1 MGNENEGKCRGW
13 RVMIKVLIADDE
25 KNICLMIQKM
35 IHWEDYGM
43 EVIGIVHN
51 GVDAMQMIEAQRP
64 QLVISDIRM
73 PGYDGLQLV
82 KGTRDL
88 NLETDFIIISGY
100 KQFEYAHTAINLGV
114 ENYLLKPIDQE
125 ELQKVLEKIA
135 KKHKVTLEKAK
146 AEESLKAQAYSNRK
160 KYRQHFLSDILEKND
175 SLRELKRDDDVSI
188 AENSDTQYGF
198 EQGCF
203 CAFFLK
209 IDFEERHQ
217 DISGFLRMTDELI
230 EQMMND
236 AHMDYINSSVNSGII
251 TIMNYKPEAHQYVE
265 ELLEKVFQRVMQ
277 EIEKFRGY
285 HISIGVGTE
294 KNNISETA
302 QSIQE
307 AIQAIK
313 CRDKAGTDRIIYY
326 SQLRYQMLPVQ
337 TYIEE
342 TTVEMQRMIT
352 ALDYDAF
359 RGRVVYYL
367 DRIMATPYVSPV
379 CYYTYLEEVINIL
392 ISTFRDNQVEESFV
406 LDLKRQMYDDMDYYI
421 HLEEMGYRILED
433 IRSAF
438 IKLSEQQKNKSH
450 HLIRSAQRYIQEHY
464 MQQIS
469 LEEVAEAIGLSSAY
483 LSTMFKKEL
492 GINFS
497 DCLISCRIEAAKELL
512 KNSDAS
518 INEIA
523 EQVGYVDAKYFS
535 KTFSKL
541 VGLKPSVY
549 RKMYQ

>member
-1 MGNENEGKCRGW
+1 
-13 RVMIKVLIADDE
+13 MIKVLIADDE

-51 GVDAMQMIEAQRP
+51 GIEAVQMIEKQHPR
-64 QLVISDIRM
+64 LVISDIRM
-73 PGYDGLQLV
+73 PGYDGLEIV
-82 KGTRDL
+82 KRTRAL

-114 ENYLLKPIDQE
+114 EHYLLKPIDQE
-125 ELQKVLEKIA
+125 ELNQALEKIA
-135 KKHKVTLEKAK
+135 RKYAVSVAKAK
-146 AEESLKAQAYSNRK
+146 EEDILKAQVDSNKK
-160 KYRQHFLSDILEKND
+160 KYRQRFLSDILEKNNHLQEMNPND
-175 SLRELKRDDDVSI
+175 IEETPKGDRE
-188 AENSDTQYGF
+188 QFGF

-209 IDFEERHQ
+209 IDSDERPQ
-217 DISGFLRMTDELI
+217 DLSGLMHRVDDLI
-230 EQMMND
+230 EQIMN
-236 AHMDYINSSVNSGII
+236 AEQMDYINSTVNSGVV
-251 TIMNYKPEAHQYVE
+251 TIMNYKHE
-265 ELLEKVFQRVMQ
+265 EYQRVIGLLEKIFHRIAQ

-294 KNNISETA
+294 KLNISETA

-313 CRDKAGTDRIIYY
+313 CRDKFGLDRIIYY
-326 SQLRYQMLPVQ
+326 ERLRYKRIPVHE
-337 TYIEE
+337 YIEE
-342 TTVEMQRMIT
+342 SSVEMQRMIT

-359 RGRVVYYL
+359 RGRVVDYL
-367 DRIMATPYVSPV
+367 DRIVATPYVSPV
-379 CYYTYLEEVINIL
+379 CYFEYVEEVVHIVL
-392 ISTFRDNQVEESFV
+392 MTLQDNQVDAQ
-406 LDLKRQMYDDMDYYI
+406 LIQDLKRQLYSDMDFYV
-421 HLEEMGYRILED
+421 HLDEIGYRILED
-433 IRSAF
+433 IRKAF
-438 IKLSEQQKNKSH
+438 LKLNENQKNKSH
-450 HLIRSAQRYIQEHY
+450 HLIRVAQSYIQEHY

-469 LEEVAEAIGLSSAY
+469 LEEVADAIGLSPAY

-497 DCLISCRIEAAKELL
+497 DCLISCRIDAAKELL
-512 KNSDAS
+512 KNSDAP

-523 EQVGYVDAKYFS
+523 DQVGYTDSKYFS

-549 RKMYQ
+549 RKMYR